1 MNTIVT
7 ARLTLRPITGDD
19 AGLLH
24 AIWIDPA
31 VRRYLWDDV
40 VIPPER
46 AAEMV
51 EAMVAGAR
59 RNGRGLWLVYERDST
74 DAAGFAGF
82 LPRADAGQGTLIY
95 GLLPRSWRRG
105 YATESARAVCDYGF
119 GTLGL
124 EKIVA
129 SVDVPNAASI
139 RVLERLG
146 MQFVKRE
153 VVHGIDLLFYE
164 ISVNHQ
170 ASINSQHP
178 TPNSQ

>member
-1 MNTIVT
+1 MDPIVT

-24 AIWIDPA
+24 AMWIDPA

-40 VIPPER
+40 VITPER
-46 AAEMV
+46 AEEMV
-51 EAMVAGAR
+51 EAMVAGGR
-59 RNGRGLWLVYERDST
+59 RNGRGLWLVYERDNP
-74 DAAGFAGF
+74 DPMGFAGF
-82 LPRADAGQGTLIY
+82 LPRAEAGQGALIY
-95 GLLPRSWRRG
+95 GLLPRAWGRG
-105 YATESARAVCDYGF
+105 YATESARAVCEYGF
-119 GTLGL
+119 GTLAL

-146 MQFVKRE
+146 MQFVQRD
-153 VVHGIDLLFYE
+153 VVHGIELLFYE

-170 ASINSQHP
+170 RP
-178 TPNSQ
+178 TPNAQ